1 MSEFLKIVSLVLLTV
16 VLGLSVGKT
25 EKDISAVLGMVSL
38 CIAACAAVTVLE
50 PVLDYLVELRR
61 VFNLPDEL
69 VSTLLKAV
77 GIALTAELSTR
88 SLAGYKN
95 LLMAALL
102 KLCKKPLANSLARS
116 RDVKWVM
123 FNLMRLVYW
132 SPTTTL
138 WKQSPGL
145 LTISRNS

>member
-77 GIALTAELSTR
+77 GIALTAELSAAVCTDAGSA
-88 SLAGYKN
+88 SLGKIMQILGGAVV
-95 LLMAALL
+95 LSLSIPMFRTLM
-102 KLCKKPLANSLARS
+102 
-116 RDVKWVM
+116 
-123 FNLMRLVYW
+123 
-132 SPTTTL
+132 
-138 WKQSPGL
+138 
-145 LTISRNS
+145 TIIKEMTGGI

>member
-1 MSEFLKIVSLVLLTV
+1 MSEFLKTVSLVLLTV

-77 GIALTAELSTR
+77 GIALMAELSAAVCTDAGSA
-88 SLAGYKN
+88 SLGKILQILGGAVV
-95 LLMAALL
+95 LSLSIPMFRTLM
-102 KLCKKPLANSLARS
+102 
-116 RDVKWVM
+116 
-123 FNLMRLVYW
+123 
-132 SPTTTL
+132 
-138 WKQSPGL
+138 
-145 LTISRNS
+145 TIIEEMTGGI

>member
-50 PVLDYLVELRR
+50 PVLDYLVELRL

-77 GIALTAELSTR
+77 GIALTAELSAAVCTDAGSA
-88 SLAGYKN
+88 SLGKILQILGGAVV
-95 LLMAALL
+95 LSLSIPMFRTLM
-102 KLCKKPLANSLARS
+102 
-116 RDVKWVM
+116 
-123 FNLMRLVYW
+123 
-132 SPTTTL
+132 
-138 WKQSPGL
+138 
-145 LTISRNS
+145 TIIKEMTGGI